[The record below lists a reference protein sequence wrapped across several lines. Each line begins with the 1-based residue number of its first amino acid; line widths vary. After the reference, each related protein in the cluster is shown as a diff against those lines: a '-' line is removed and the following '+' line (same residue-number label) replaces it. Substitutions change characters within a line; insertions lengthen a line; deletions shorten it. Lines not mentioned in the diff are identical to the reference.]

1 MPIIIG
7 LVIVGG
13 ILILLTGK
21 KEEDPI
27 TPPPQLDEKNLDSP
41 SGEQVNVEEIRRLR
55 RELRHQLAKR
65 KKNSQT

>member
-1 MPIIIG
+1 
-7 LVIVGG
+7 
-13 ILILLTGK
+13 LTGK

-27 TPPPQLDEKNLDSP
+27 TPPPQLDENNLDSP